1 MPQSSRLETS
11 QILPGK
17 NDSDVSFLILARPIV
32 QTNTSDFGS
41 FENLTLQ
48 LNRNGVSVTENFKE
62 VRGCAIQACEVV
74 SREQTSADR
83 FHADSTSLGFDAK
96 STSSVFYA
104 LISLED
110 NVNITS

>member
-1 MPQSSRLETS
+1 MKTLMSLHSSWHGLLSKPT
-11 QILPGK
+11 PP
-17 NDSDVSFLILARPIV
+17 DTP
-32 QTNTSDFGS
+32 SDFGS

-62 VRGCAIQACEVV
+62 ARGCAIQVCEVV

>member
-1 MPQSSRLETS
+1 MKTLMSLHSSWHGLLSKPTPPD
-11 QILPGK
+11 IP
-17 NDSDVSFLILARPIV
+17 
-32 QTNTSDFGS
+32 SDFGS

-48 LNRNGVSVTENFKE
+48 WNRNGVSVTENFKE
-62 VRGCAIQACEVV
+62 VRGCAIQGC
-74 SREQTSADR
+74 EQTSADR

-104 LISLED
+104 LIGLED

>member
-1 MPQSSRLETS
+1 MKTLMSPHSSWHGLLSKPTPPD
-11 QILPGK
+11 IP
-17 NDSDVSFLILARPIV
+17 
-32 QTNTSDFGS
+32 SDFGS

-62 VRGCAIQACEVV
+62 VRGCAIQVCEVV

-96 STSSVFYA
+96 SMSSVFYA

-110 NVNITS
+110 NVNIKS

>member
-1 MPQSSRLETS
+1 MKTLMSLHSSWHGLLSKPTPPD
-11 QILPGK
+11 IL
-17 NDSDVSFLILARPIV
+17 
-32 QTNTSDFGS
+32 SDFGS

-48 LNRNGVSVTENFKE
+48 WNRNGVSVPENFKE
-62 VRGCAIQACEVV
+62 VRGCAIQGCEVV

-104 LISLED
+104 LISFED

>member
-1 MPQSSRLETS
+1 MKTLMSLHSSWHGLLSKPTPPD
-11 QILPGK
+11 IL
-17 NDSDVSFLILARPIV
+17 
-32 QTNTSDFGS
+32 SDFGS

-48 LNRNGVSVTENFKE
+48 WNRNGVSVTENFKE
-62 VRGCAIQACEVV
+62 VRGCAIQGCEVV

-104 LISLED
+104 LISLEE